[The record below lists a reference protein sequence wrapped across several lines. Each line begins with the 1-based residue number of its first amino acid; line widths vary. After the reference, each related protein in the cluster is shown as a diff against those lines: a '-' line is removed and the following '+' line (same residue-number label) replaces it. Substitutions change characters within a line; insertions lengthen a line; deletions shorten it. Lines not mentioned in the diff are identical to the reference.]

1 MFSHVTLF
9 DDWRTRKKYLMD
21 CNKNMKKIFQL
32 GTCKLR
38 LLSFEENEYENNQ
51 L

>member
-32 GTCKLR
+32 GKLR